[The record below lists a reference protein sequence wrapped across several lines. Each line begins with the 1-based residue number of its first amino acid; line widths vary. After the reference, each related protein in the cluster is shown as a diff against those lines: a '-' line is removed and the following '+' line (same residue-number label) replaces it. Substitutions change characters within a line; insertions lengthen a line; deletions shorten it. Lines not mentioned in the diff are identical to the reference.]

1 MIQTLEL
8 PLLLD
13 AQVCSLLILQVF
25 FFVGINTFYLSYK
38 ELTFERSATKGLVQ
52 QRFCEIAKYVV
63 NSNLSFARNFILAEK
78 SRLRSSQPRKAAKR

>member
-38 ELTFERSATKGLVQ
+38 ELTFERSASKGLVQ
-52 QRFCEIAKYVV
+52 QHLLKRRGFVFQRQFCG
-63 NSNLSFARNFILAEK
+63 
-78 SRLRSSQPRKAAKR
+78 